1 MNLFA
6 WAVILAAV
14 VVAVVPWF
22 DFMISVA
29 SRPLRIGTIISH
41 RGNGFGETENT
52 VAAIV
57 KAHEHG
63 YPVEI
68 DVRLSSNGTAH
79 LMHDETLERTTSCTG
94 AIAKKTDAEL
104 AACGVNTLDEAIAT
118 GATLELHPKIINPA
132 IMNELKTAVAGVQDK
147 ARVILFVSSGGGV
160 TAKEIKE
167 AFADH
172 VIMWPVDTYKSAKSV
187 WKWFNQTKDM
197 YSVSMHTLWGSPR
210 LLRWITRRT
219 RKLGVWFTCD
229 EGCRVKPN
237 RWMVMGMPITHAEVD
252 DPLSFESTDASPT
265 MPELVYRA
273 SAVGLVLALA
283 VGYFLGGWV
292 EGENR
297 RQYYAVDADAV
308 LDS

>member
-1 MNLFA
+1 MNRKA
-6 WAVILAAV
+6 GAAV
-14 VVAVVPWF
+14 VAAIIVAAVPWF

-29 SRPLRIGTIISH
+29 NRPIRIRTIISH

-63 YPVEI
+63 FPVEI

-79 LMHDETLERTTSCTG
+79 LMHDETLERTTRCTG

-104 AACGVNTLDEAIAT
+104 AACGVNTLHEALAT
-118 GATLELHPKIINPA
+118 GATLELHPKIMNPA

-147 ARVILFVSSGGGV
+147 ARVILFINSGGGV
-160 TAKEIKE
+160 TAQEIKE

-172 VIMWPVDTYKSAKSV
+172 VIMWPVDTYKSAKLA
-187 WKWFNQTKDM
+187 WKAFNQTKDM

-210 LLRWITRRT
+210 LLRWITHRT

-229 EGCRVKPN
+229 KGCRVKPN

-265 MPELVYRA
+265 MPEVVYRS

-283 VGYFLGGWV
+283 AGYLLRGCIDS
-292 EGENR
+292 EKER
-297 RQYYAVDADAV
+297 PYAA
-308 LDS
+308 LNNFFE